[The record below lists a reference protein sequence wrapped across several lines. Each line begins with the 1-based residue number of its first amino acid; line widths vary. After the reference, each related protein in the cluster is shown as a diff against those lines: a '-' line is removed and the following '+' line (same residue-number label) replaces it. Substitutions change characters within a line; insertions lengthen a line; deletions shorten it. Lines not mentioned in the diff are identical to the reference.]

1 MLQRRILLTAS
12 LTLALLTVRA
22 LAHHLL
28 AGEFDPNQPVTL
40 QGAITQVIWENPHIW
55 IHIDVMGKDGKVVN
69 WPFEG
74 APPVMMRRAGVE
86 PSLFKIGDRVTI
98 NGYRA
103 RSTSRVYG
111 HAFDLV
117 LPDGRRIIIG
127 RKL

>member
-1 MLQRRILLTAS
+1 MLRPRIFLATS
-12 LTLALLTVRA
+12 LALSLLAARA
-22 LAHHLL
+22 SAHHSL
-28 AGEFDPNQPVTL
+28 AGEFDGSKPVTV
-40 QGAITQVIWENPHIW
+40 QGVITQVTWENPHIW
-55 IHIDVMGKDGKVVN
+55 IYIDVTEGDGKVVS

-74 APPVMMRRAGVE
+74 APPIMLRRAGVE

-103 RSTSRVYG
+103 RSTSRIYG

-117 LPDGRRIIIG
+117 LPDGRRIVIG